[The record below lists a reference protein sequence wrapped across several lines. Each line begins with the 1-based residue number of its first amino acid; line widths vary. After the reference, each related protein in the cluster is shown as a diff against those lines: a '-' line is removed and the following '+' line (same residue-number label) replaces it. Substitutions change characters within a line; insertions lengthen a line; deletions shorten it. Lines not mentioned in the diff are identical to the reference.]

1 VARKGRQ
8 EKENGARL
16 VVAADAVARLAE
28 AAAWLG
34 AFPPAAEVVV
44 LAATRTAADEL
55 VRAVVVERGARF
67 GVERLTLGRLAARLA
82 TPALAAAGR
91 VPASPLALDAVAAR
105 AVHALVTGGGL
116 GYFAG
121 VADRPG
127 FPAAVARTLTELRL
141 ADVSEAALRA
151 LPGSGPDLAAL
162 ASAFERELASAGL
175 ADRARVLA
183 AALDATRTGGA
194 PVGVPLLLLDLP
206 PLTPREAALVQA
218 LARRA
223 PRVLAT
229 QPAGDE
235 RAIATLGTVLG
246 RSPELLP
253 AAPGPAALTA
263 LKTHLFTDTRPGA
276 LDASV
281 SLRSWPGEAR
291 ECVEIARAL
300 QDGAARGVSF
310 DRMAVFLHAPATYAS
325 HLAEA
330 LERASIPACFAR
342 GATRPHPA
350 GRALLALLACAAER
364 LSARRFAE
372 YLSLAQV
379 PDPLAP
385 AGEAWVLPA
394 NDLVPD
400 GLVAPPAAPTG
411 EDVRL
416 RDPEAAAV
424 IAGTLQLPWKWE
436 ELLVEAAVI
445 GGVERWERRLG
456 GLEQELRRQRAEAE
470 EDGVAARIDRKLANL
485 EHLRTFALPIVG
497 RLAALPGQARWGEW
511 LAALRALATAA
522 LREPALVLA
531 TLAELE
537 PMAPVGPLGLDE
549 VQLVLAPRL
558 RDLPVAPPARRHGA
572 VFVAPTDAARGLAFD
587 VVFVPGLAEKV
598 FPRKIVEDPLLLDAA
613 RATLGDLVT
622 QHDRVAG
629 ERLALRMAI
638 GAARDRVVLSYPR
651 IDVEQARPRVPSFY
665 TLEAWRAVTG
675 LLPGVDEL
683 AVHAATAS
691 GRLGWPAPEAPA
703 DAIDEAEY
711 DLALLTPLL
720 DSDPEQTIGAARF
733 LLEANAHLG
742 RALRARARR
751 WHRSWTVAD
760 GLVNPID
767 LGRAALAAHQM
778 TARSFSPTALQHF
791 AACPYRFFL
800 QAVHRLQPREE
811 PVALETLDPLTR
823 GAIFHEIQFEVL
835 TRLRAEGRLPVRPA
849 TLDAARAAL
858 DEVVTT
864 VTGTWKE
871 TLAPAIPRVWEDAV
885 GALRADL
892 REWLRLAS
900 EADDG
905 WVPDRFELSFG
916 LKDRGRAQ
924 EDPASVPDPV
934 PVIGALR
941 LRGSI
946 DLVERRADGALRATD
961 HKTGKVRAKDGVIVG
976 GGEVLQP
983 VLYALVAERLLRAPV
998 EAGRLYYCTAD
1009 GGYTERVVPL
1019 DEHSRRA
1026 AATVAEVVGRALA
1039 DGFLPAAP
1047 AKDACRWCDYRRVC
1061 GPNEELR
1068 IRRKPVDRLADLQ
1081 RLRGLP

>member
-1 VARKGRQ
+1 V
-8 EKENGARL
+8 RL
-16 VVAADAVARLAE
+16 VVAADAGARLAE

-34 AFPPAAEVVV
+34 ALPADAEVLV

-55 VRAVVVERGARF
+55 VRGVVAERGARF
-67 GVERLTLGRLAARLA
+67 GVERLTLGHLAARLA
-82 TPALAAAGR
+82 VPALAAAGR

-105 AVHALVTGGGL
+105 AVHALVAGGEL
-116 GYFAG
+116 RYFAE
-121 VADRPG
+121 VATRPG
-127 FPAAVARTLTELRL
+127 FPAAVARTLAELRL
-141 ADVSEAALRA
+141 ADVPQQALHA

-162 ASAFERELASAGL
+162 AATFARELLAAGL
-175 ADRARVLA
+175 ADRAEVLA
-183 AALDATRTGGA
+183 TALDATAADRP

-206 PLTPREAALVQA
+206 PLAPREAALVEA

-223 PRVLAT
+223 PQVLAT

-235 RAIATLGTVLG
+235 RAITTLAAALGRPAATLSAVTG
-246 RSPELLP
+246 PP
-253 AAPGPAALTA
+253 ALAAL
-263 LKTHLFTDTRPGA
+263 KRHLFTDTQPGA

-300 QDGAARGVSF
+300 QTEAVRGVRF
-310 DRMAVFLHAPATYAS
+310 DRMAVLLHAPATYAA

-330 LERASIPACFAR
+330 LERASIPAWFAR

-350 GRALLALLACAAER
+350 GRALLALLACAADG

-379 PDPLAP
+379 PDPDAS
-385 AGEAWVLPA
+385 AAEAWAPPA
-394 NDLVPD
+394 SDLVPD
-400 GLVAPPAAPTG
+400 GLVAVPPAPAD

-424 IAGTLQLPWKWE
+424 IAGTLQLPWRWE

-445 GGVERWERRLG
+445 GGVARWEKRLG
-456 GLEQELRRQRAEAE
+456 GLEQELRRQRADADE
-470 EDGVAARIDRKLANL
+470 EDAAARVERKLANL
-485 EHLRTFALPIVG
+485 EHLRTFALPIVR
-497 RLAALPGQARWGEW
+497 RLAALPVRASWGEW
-511 LAALRALATAA
+511 LAALRALAGAA

-537 PMAPVGPLGLDE
+537 PMAPVGPIGLDE

-558 RDLPVAPPARRHGA
+558 RDLPVAPPARRHGC
-572 VFVAPTDAARGLAFD
+572 VFVAPTEAARGLAFD

-598 FPRKIVEDPLLLDAA
+598 FPRKIMEDPLLLDAA
-613 RATLGDLVT
+613 RTALGDLVT
-622 QHDRVAG
+622 KPDRAAD

-638 GAARDRVVLSYPR
+638 GAARERVVLSYPR
-651 IDVEQARPRVPSFY
+651 LDVEQARPRVPSFY
-665 TLEAWRAVTG
+665 TLETWKAVMG
-675 LLPGVDEL
+675 VLPGVDEL
-683 AVHAATAS
+683 VVHAAAAS
-691 GRLGWPAPEAPA
+691 GRLGWPAPGAPA
-703 DAIDEAEY
+703 DAVDEAEY
-711 DLALLTPLL
+711 DLALLEPLL
-720 DSDPEQTIGAARF
+720 AAASDETTGAARF
-733 LLEANAHLG
+733 LLSANPHLG

-751 WHRSWTVAD
+751 WLRSWTVAD
-760 GLVNPID
+760 GLVNPLD
-767 LGRAALAAHQM
+767 PGRDALAAHQM
-778 TARSFSPTALQHF
+778 TARAFSPTALQHF

-835 TRLRAEGRLPVRPA
+835 TRLRTERRLPIRRA
-849 TLDAARAAL
+849 TLEAARAML
-858 DEVVTT
+858 DEVVDD
-864 VTGTWKE
+864 VAGTWEEK
-871 TLAPAIPRVWEDAV
+871 LAPAIDRVWTDAV

-892 REWLRLAS
+892 REWLRLGAES
-900 EADDG
+900 DEG

-916 LKDRGRAQ
+916 LRGRGRAQ

-983 VLYALVAERLLRAPV
+983 VLYALAAERLLGAPV
-998 EAGRLYYCTAD
+998 EAGRLYYCTSD
-1009 GGYTERVVPL
+1009 GGYAERVVPL
-1019 DEHSRRA
+1019 DGQSRAA

-1047 AKDACRWCDYRRVC
+1047 AKGACTWCDYRRVC

-1068 IRRKPVDRLADLQ
+1068 VKRKPVARLADLE
-1081 RLRGLP
+1081 RLRGMP